1 MGDEES
7 GHAPMPMCDQSA
19 SLAETRLASPA
30 NAIIGAGA
38 SGRRRKHDIKF
49 KGVYSC
55 RVSGGNFWQ
64 AQISV
69 NGTTHHLGVFSSAVD
84 AARAYDEQARIFGR
98 RLNFE
103 DPPIA
108 APVYGYP
115 TGRARAPSAPSP
127 AASTHDA
134 HSWAASHAASMGGA
148 HSSTGVHTISQ
159 MLNLPSPCQSVCMGH
174 VVPAPVHH
182 LAQQVDEQQWVGIP
196 LGEPELA
203 AYWRGAGTIS
213 LLAQQAVPQPP
224 APVHEPLA
232 EFAGPMWPTLAK
244 TDSDEDGAG
253 GSCSSL
259 I

>member
-174 VVPAPVHH
+174 VVPAP
-182 LAQQVDEQQWVGIP
+182 G
-196 LGEPELA
+196 GRA
-203 AYWRGAGTIS
+203 AMGGHPAGRARARR
-213 LLAQQAVPQPP
+213 LLARRR
-224 APVHEPLA
+224 H
-232 EFAGPMWPTLAK
+232 
-244 TDSDEDGAG
+244 D
-253 GSCSSL
+253 
-259 I
+259 